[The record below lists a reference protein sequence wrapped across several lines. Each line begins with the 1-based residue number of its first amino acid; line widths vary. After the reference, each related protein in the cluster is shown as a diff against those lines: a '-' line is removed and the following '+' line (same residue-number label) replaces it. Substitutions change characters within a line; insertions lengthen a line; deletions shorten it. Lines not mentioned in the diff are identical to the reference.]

1 MKFGNFFLLYSLHWA
16 CNKRALLY
24 IFSPIYKTQKTASTP
39 IGIEAAHKITLNYI
53 YIKSDVAYSTIT
65 YLTAWPE
72 G

>member
-1 MKFGNFFLLYSLHWA
+1 MNFHRY
-16 CNKRALLY
+16 
-24 IFSPIYKTQKTASTP
+24 YKTQKTASTP

-65 YLTAWPE
+65 YRTAWPE